1 MKKTTL
7 QISNFDLWLL
17 IAELHHT
24 IVLARQR
31 ELSPYNIGA
40 QQLKVLRTIQNL
52 GPRATLSN
60 IATMVERKIDV
71 ISRQTVRLEKDGVIK
86 RIKDKPKSRQLRIEL
101 TEKGLEMMN
110 ISNGSKYIDMKFA
123 FLTEEERQQVSSIL
137 RRMNDSMKEQTLD

>member
-1 MKKTTL
+1 MKKPTSS
-7 QISNFDLWLL
+7 ISNFDLWLL
-17 IAELHHT
+17 MAELHHA

-40 QQLKVLRTIQNL
+40 QQLQVLRTIQNL
-52 GPRATLSN
+52 GSRATLSN

-71 ISRQTVRLEKDGVIK
+71 ISRQTVRLEKDGLIK

-101 TEKGLEMMN
+101 TEKALEMMK
-110 ISNGSKYIDMKFA
+110 ISNGSKYIDIKFA

-137 RRMNDSMKEQTLD
+137 RRMNDSMKEQTPA